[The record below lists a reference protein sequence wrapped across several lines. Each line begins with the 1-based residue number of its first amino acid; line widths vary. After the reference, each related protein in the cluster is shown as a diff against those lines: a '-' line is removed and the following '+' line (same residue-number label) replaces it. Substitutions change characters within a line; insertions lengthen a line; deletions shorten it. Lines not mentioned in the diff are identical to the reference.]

1 VSSAVIVGATS
12 GVGRALAEN
21 FAKAGFHLLLVARD
35 REDLEA
41 TACNVRLCF
50 GTRCHVLAQD
60 IGDPAWDVAAFARD
74 CNDKLDGVDCLL
86 VPAGAVTTGDV
97 GASEEVLSLLTAVNY
112 LGPARLA
119 AAFGRIMSERGRG
132 SVVLFSSIAAAA
144 PRTRNAAYSA
154 AKAALESYA
163 RALRHALEPKGV
175 RITWVR
181 LGYVDTPQSFGMKL
195 ALPVA
200 RPEDVARF
208 VRGRIARGSGLY
220 HYPFFWWA
228 VTLVLR
234 LLPWPLYRR
243 LSF

>member
-1 VSSAVIVGATS
+1 MSSAVIVGATS
-12 GVGRALAEN
+12 GVGRALAED

-41 TACNVRLCF
+41 TACNIRLRF

-60 IGDPAWDVAAFARD
+60 IGDPSWDVAAFARD
-74 CNDKLDGVDCLL
+74 CSEKLDGVDCLL
-86 VPAGAVTTGDV
+86 VPAGGVTSADV
-97 GASEEVLSLLTAVNY
+97 GATEEVLSQLTAVNY

-119 AAFGRIMSERGRG
+119 AAFGTLMSQLGRG

-154 AKAALESYA
+154 AKAALETYA

-175 RITWVR
+175 RISWIR

-208 VRGRIARGSGLY
+208 VRARIRAGSGPY
-220 HYPFFWWA
+220 HYPFFWRA

-234 LLPWPLYRR
+234 VLPWALYRR